1 VAEIQWASSWTD
13 VANNA
18 LKSIGKAK
26 IHNIGDA
33 DPVASYCRQ
42 FLPTAIETLLPV
54 FDFQAARAR
63 AVLNKLVE
71 TPPFGFAYYYQLPPD
86 YICTSSIDA
95 GGQDYTIEGDKLLT
109 DAIAVNLVYIRRIQ
123 DPTTMAPYVRNGVSA
138 QLALFLSVPLSS
150 AEELVARV
158 QGQLEAAK
166 AIAKRADARG
176 RKQKLPTDDLGFTWY
191 DELR

>member
-18 LKSIGKAK
+18 LKSLGKTL
-26 IHNIGDA
+26 INNIGDA
-33 DPVASYCRQ
+33 TPVASYCRQ
-42 FLPTAIETLLPV
+42 FLPSAIETLSAD

-71 TPPFGFAYYYQLPPD
+71 TPAFGFAYYYQLPPD
-86 YICTSSIDA
+86 YICTSLIDT
-95 GGQDYTIEGDKLLT
+95 GEEDYTIEGDTLLT
-109 DAIAVNLVYIRRIQ
+109 DAEAVNLVYIKRIQ
-123 DPTTMAPYVRNGVSA
+123 DPSTMAPYMRNGIAA

-150 AEELVARV
+150 SEELVARV
-158 QGQLEAAK
+158 QGQLAA
-166 AIAKRADARG
+166 AQRTAKRADARG
-176 RKQKLPTDDLGFTWY
+176 KKQQNPADHLGVTWW